1 MQLAQKVAIG
11 YLRAKLNLIGVVS
24 KKKAAQEAMIIFSTP
39 FRKVKKA
46 VPAIFE
52 KCELIGFRL
61 HGKKII
67 GYRWNHPSP
76 KKLLVLHG
84 FESSAFNFERYIK
97 PLIKIGYEVI
107 AVDAPAHGKSEGK
120 TINLLD
126 YIETIEETE
135 KRYGPFDAALAHS
148 FGGIAISMYLEK
160 SKRKDKM
167 KLVLIAPATETVTA
181 IDSFFRFLQLND
193 GIRTEFNK
201 LIHHRTGH
209 WPSHFSIKRVAA
221 QLPAEILWVHDEDD
235 DMTPLS
241 DTEPVQK
248 ANYPHIRFMI
258 TKGLG
263 HRRIYRDTEVSRIIL
278 NFFSEGGSKEDL

>member
-1 MQLAQKVAIG
+1 
-11 YLRAKLNLIGVVS
+11 
-24 KKKAAQEAMIIFSTP
+24 
-39 FRKVKKA
+39 
-46 VPAIFE
+46 
-52 KCELIGFRL
+52 
-61 HGKKII
+61 
-67 GYRWNHPSP
+67 
-76 KKLLVLHG
+76 
-84 FESSAFNFERYIK
+84 
-97 PLIKIGYEVI
+97 
-107 AVDAPAHGKSEGK
+107 
-120 TINLLD
+120 
-126 YIETIEETE
+126 
-135 KRYGPFDAALAHS
+135 
-148 FGGIAISMYLEK
+148 
-160 SKRKDKM
+160 M

-181 IDSFFRFLQLND
+181 IDSFFKFLQLND